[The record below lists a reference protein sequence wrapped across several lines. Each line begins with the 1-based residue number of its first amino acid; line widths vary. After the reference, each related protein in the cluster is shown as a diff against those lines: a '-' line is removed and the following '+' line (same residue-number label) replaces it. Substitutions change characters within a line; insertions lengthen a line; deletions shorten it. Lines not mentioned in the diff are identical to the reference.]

1 MIIIFVMLCRKKK
14 TTRQISMADSKTT
27 YQNSSAAPHKSLQP
41 SLNILSRTCN
51 LRPSLC
57 GHAVSRAHHCPSY
70 RGLWG
75 GGKKSHNAASFTFTL
90 MSVTWCPSPR
100 RFFFFFSFQKLADPR
115 LVGSFTRMTSS
126 AQTLPTVLNKA
137 RACFSVW
144 VPLLHWDCYERCEWE
159 DVCSK

>member
-1 MIIIFVMLCRKKK
+1 MLCRRKKQHVRFLWPTPKPLIK
-14 TTRQISMADSKTT
+14 TLQLHHIKTS
-27 YQNSSAAPHKSLQP
+27 NHP
-41 SLNILSRTCN
+41 SIFW
-51 LRPSLC
+51 
-57 GHAVSRAHHCPSY
+57 AVHVIWDRAFVGTQYPELTIVPPIE
-70 RGLWG
+70 GWG
-75 GGKKSHNAASFTFTL
+75 EKKKSHNAVSFTFTL
-90 MSVTWCPSPR
+90 MSVTRCPSPR
-100 RFFFFFSFQKLADPR
+100 RFFFFFLLSFQKLADPR